1 MRSNGKEIHC
11 LNHVEEGEGKTK
23 VSVLLTKP
31 LIQLHSLYPKLI
43 LQIKHILD
51 SYSEKFYKELYFA
64 ELNES
69 TQKSSVAECF
79 QVLEQS
85 WKSK

>member
-1 MRSNGKEIHC
+1 MGRKYIVF
-11 LNHVEEGEGKTK
+11 NHVEEGEGKTK

-51 SYSEKFYKELYFA
+51 SYRLVWNI
-64 ELNES
+64 L
-69 TQKSSVAECF
+69 
-79 QVLEQS
+79 
-85 WKSK
+85 